1 MFLVDQHKLKGEP
14 IRESVL
20 GAGARDVK
28 LIEEPM
34 AAAIGAGLPV
44 EEANG
49 NMVVDIGGGTSEIAT
64 SLLMVLFMQNL
75 LK

>member
-1 MFLVDQHKLKGEP
+1 MTPNSLNLPTYHHLRTLWLNLRERRA

-20 GAGARDVK
+20 GAGASQVY

-44 EEANG
+44 SG
-49 NMVVDIGGGTSEIAT
+49 CDRFHGG
-64 SLLMVLFMQNL
+64 
-75 LK
+75 